1 MTVQSIVDAAPK
13 TPSAAIP
20 LLDVRGITL
29 RFGGIVALD
38 RVAFDVAEGHIVG
51 LIGPNGA
58 GKTSLF
64 NCLSRLYRPQSGDI
78 LFAGKS
84 LLAQAAQKVASVG
97 IGRTFQ
103 NLALFESMT
112 VLENVEVGA
121 HCRGGSGFVADAIRL
136 PSTRREETALE
147 RSAMEMLALVGLDS
161 IAGRPINTLP
171 FGTRKKVE
179 LARALAA
186 KPRLLLLDEPA
197 SGLNHDEL
205 AALGTLIR
213 SIRDRLGITVL
224 LVEHHMS
231 FVMGLSDRVVALD
244 FGHVIA
250 HGTPDEVRAD
260 PEVARAYLGPA
271 LQ

>member
-1 MTVQSIVDAAPK
+1 MSVQAVIDTAIAAPA
-13 TPSAAIP
+13 TQAP
-20 LLDVRGITL
+20 LLDVRGITM

-38 RVAFDVAEGHIVG
+38 RVTFDVAEGNIVG

-58 GKTSLF
+58 GKTTLF
-64 NCLSRLYRPQSGDI
+64 NCLSRLYRPQTGDI
-78 LFAGKS
+78 HFAGQS
-84 LLAQAAQKVASVG
+84 LLALSSQEIAAAG

-112 VLENVEVGA
+112 VLRNVEVGA
-121 HCRGGSGFVADAIRL
+121 HCRGTSGFVADAMRL
-136 PSTRREETALE
+136 PVTRREEGALQQK
-147 RSAMEMLALVGLDS
+147 AMEMLALVGLDG
-161 IAGRPINTLP
+161 IASRPIASLP

-186 KPRLLLLDEPA
+186 APRLLLLDEPA
-197 SGLNHDEL
+197 SGLNHEEL
-205 AALGTLIR
+205 AALGVLIR
-213 SIRDRLGITVL
+213 SIRDRLGTTIL

-231 FVMGLSDRVVALD
+231 FVMGLSDRVVAMD

-250 HGTPDEVRAD
+250 HGTPSEVRAD